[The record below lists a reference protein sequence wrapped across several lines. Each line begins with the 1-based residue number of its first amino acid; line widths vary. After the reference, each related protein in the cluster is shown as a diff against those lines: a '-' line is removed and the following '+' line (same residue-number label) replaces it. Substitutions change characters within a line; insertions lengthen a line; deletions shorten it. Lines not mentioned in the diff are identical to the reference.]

1 MSWVGLSCWL
11 VIGKKREREKRGET
25 HSPGITS
32 CRSFSIRCTAHAASC
47 FVKNATL
54 FLFFLIL
61 HHHLLLF
68 FFFSFSPSSFPPPKA
83 IFSGK
88 STNKNHATPA
98 ITHVVIPYKIKIHL
112 QPAKPGPYVG
122 EEDALA
128 SRGYFVCNLPHQ
140 EGPPPAMP
148 RPSRCEI
155 PKARIPENAAGMTP
169 RMRRPAKRFWSS

>member
-1 MSWVGLSCWL
+1 MSWVELSCWL
-11 VIGKKREREKRGET
+11 VIVKERKRKKRKNT

-32 CRSFSIRCTAHAASC
+32 FRSFSIRCTAHAASC
-47 FVKNATL
+47 FVKNCTL
-54 FLFFLIL
+54 FLFFLIF

-68 FFFSFSPSSFPPPKA
+68 FFSPSPSSFPPPNA

-122 EEDALA
+122 EEDELG
-128 SRGYFVCNLPHQ
+128 SRGFFLFKLPHQ

>member
-1 MSWVGLSCWL
+1 MIV
-11 VIGKKREREKRGET
+11 KERDGET

-32 CRSFSIRCTAHAASC
+32 FRSFSIRCTAHAASC

-54 FLFFLIL
+54 FLFFLIF
-61 HHHLLLF
+61 HHHLLLL
-68 FFFSFSPSSFPPPKA
+68 FFSFSPSSFPPPKA

-112 QPAKPGPYVG
+112 QPAKPGPYERPSSSPSSAS
-122 EEDALA
+122 EEEFALA
-128 SRGYFVCNLPHQ
+128 SRGFFCFKLLPHQ
-140 EGPPPAMP
+140 KGPPPAMP